1 MITLKITDTNR
12 VAGNVLDQLYKILNN
27 IKIRRYA
34 PELRITEYTLE
45 CVIDEDLLLD
55 IIKKGTK

>member
-1 MITLKITDTNR
+1 MITLKITDTNKIII
-12 VAGNVLDQLYKILNN
+12 DQLYKILNN

-34 PELRITEYTLE
+34 PKLRITESTLE
-45 CVIDEDLLLD
+45 CVMDEYLLLD